1 MFNKKEI
8 QNLFEVTKIKIDNYV
23 IYSVHSDV
31 AYNYNRDV
39 NFNESVYNVYVD
51 KENKILHIFDPLGHG
66 YLNHARS
73 VINTVSQQYIDELRK
88 ALKVKRGKY
97 DVYIYMHPVHD
108 VTSFKSAYSYKLD
121 DFIGIDETKEFNY
134 FKELGNQRA
143 EFIF

>member
-1 MFNKKEI
+1 MFKSKESKH
-8 QNLFEVTKIKIDNYV
+8 LFKVEKINIEGHI
-23 IYSVHSDV
+23 IYSVVSDV
-31 AYNYNRDV
+31 AYNYNTEV
-39 NFNESVYNVYVD
+39 VFNESAFNVYVD
-51 KENKILHIFDPLGHG
+51 KENKILHIFDPLGEG
-66 YLNHARS
+66 YLKHARS

-108 VTSFKSAYSYKLD
+108 VTSFKSAYSYQLD
-121 DFIGIDETKEFNY
+121 DFIGIDETKEFDY